1 MRIDVRGLT
10 SEELI
15 ELIEAEP
22 FTWMRTLQ
30 ARQAE
35 RRQTSEGELTEA
47 ELSEAVFTDDYF
59 DDSRF
64 YGYED

>member
-1 MRIDVRGLT
+1 MELDISGMT
-10 SEELI
+10 SEELK

-30 ARQAE
+30 AMQAE
-35 RRQTSEGELTEA
+35 RRQASEGELTEA
-47 ELSEAVFTDDYF
+47 ELSEDDFTDDYF
-59 DDSRF
+59 DDSRL